1 MTALRPGTRRSAEL
15 VRLFEARHGSRMT
28 PSVLIVED
36 EIFVASDI
44 ARILEDAGYRVAAI
58 AADRKEALEAGPKAQ
73 IALVDINLR
82 DGSTG
87 PQIALDLSRAYGIK
101 IVYVTANPTQIA
113 PRADTAIGFIRKPF
127 SDDAILTA
135 VHHAVGEA
143 TQPLSPDFTFFAAP
157 GDSSRSLES

>member
-1 MTALRPGTRRSAEL
+1 M
-15 VRLFEARHGSRMT
+15 FEATQESRMT

-36 EIFVASDI
+36 EIFVSSDI

-87 PQIALDLSRAYGIK
+87 PQIALDLSRNYGTK
-101 IVYVTANPTQIA
+101 IVYVTANPAQIA
-113 PRADTAIGFIRKPF
+113 PQAETAIGFIRKPF
-127 SDDAILTA
+127 SDEAILTA
-135 VHHAVGEA
+135 IHYAAGEA
-143 TQPLSPDFTFFAAP
+143 TEARSPDVTFFTAAA
-157 GDSSRSLES
+157 GSSRSLGS

>member
-1 MTALRPGTRRSAEL
+1 VADPTR
-15 VRLFEARHGSRMT
+15 EAAPDPIKVTHGSRMT

-58 AADRKEALEAGPKAQ
+58 AADRKEALDAGARAQ
-73 IALVDINLR
+73 IALVDVNLR

-87 PQIALDLSRAYGIK
+87 PQIALDLSRTYGTK
-101 IVYVTANPTQIA
+101 IVYVTANPAQIA
-113 PRADTAIGFIRKPF
+113 PRAETAIGFIRKPF

-135 VHHAVGEA
+135 VHHAAGEA
-143 TQPLSPDFTFFAAP
+143 RRSPSPDVTFFAAP
-157 GDSSRSLES
+157 DATSRPLES